1 MDRFSETF
9 IWEEEIARL
18 MELRTLIIVLM
29 KYLERSLKGARKI
42 RSTWKVL
49 ELKYRWI
56 NNMMEG

>member
-1 MDRFSETF
+1 
-9 IWEEEIARL
+9 